1 MFSVV
6 IICIMDFLFVVVAL
20 LKNQVCLFII
30 ISLNAFDVALMLLL
44 FTLKKEKKK
53 RRKKESLSS

>member
-1 MFSVV
+1 
-6 IICIMDFLFVVVAL
+6 MDFLFVVVAL

-53 RRKKESLSS
+53 GRKKESLSS